1 MKARDRY
8 TQLSRGRSQFLDTA
22 VECSRLTLPYLVQE
36 DLSSRPG
43 HQKLATPWQSVGSKA
58 VVNLAAKLMLALLPP
73 QTSFFKLQ
81 IRDDKLGEEIDPTV
95 KSELDLSFSKMER
108 MVMDYINAS
117 SDRVVVHQALK
128 HLIVSGNALIY
139 MGKEGLKN
147 YPLNRYVV
155 NRDGNGNICEIVT
168 KELISR
174 RILSQDLPELA
185 LPTPA
190 VNSPG
195 DDGYKTGSDDTDVEV
210 YTYVKMDENSGR
222 WIWHQEAFDKI
233 IPGSRSTAPK
243 SANPWLVLRFNT
255 VDGEDYGRGRVEE
268 FLGDIRSLEGLS
280 QALVEGSA
288 AAAKVVFL
296 VSPSSTTKPKTIAD
310 AGNGAIVQG
319 RPDDV
324 GVIQVGKTAD
334 FRTAAEQMQ
343 NLERRIS
350 DAFLILQVRQSER
363 TTAEEV
369 RLTQMELEAQLGG
382 LFSLL
387 TVEFLVPYLNRT
399 LHILQRN
406 REIPKIPKDLV
417 RPEIVAG
424 VNALGRGQDQQSL
437 VSFIQTI
444 AQTMGPDVMAKFL
457 DPSEYIK
464 RLAAA
469 QGIDVLN
476 LVKSPETMEA
486 EKQKQ
491 MQQAQQQMLLQ
502 QAGQLAGTPMM
513 DPSKN
518 PGMNKMIQDGYN
530 QMTGNDNEQTIPPD
544 EGTEQEALPSEG
556 FET

>member
-8 TQLSRGRSQFLDTA
+8 TQLTTGRSQFLDTA

-36 DLSSRPG
+36 DLTTRPG

-73 QTSFFKLQ
+73 QTSFFKFQ
-81 IRDDKLGEEIDPTV
+81 IRDDKLGVEFPKEV
-95 KSELDLSFSKMER
+95 KSELDLSFAKMER
-108 MVMDYINAS
+108 MVMDHINAS
-117 SDRVVVHQALK
+117 TDRVVVHQALK

-139 MGKEGLKN
+139 MGKDGLKN
-147 YPLNRYVV
+147 YPLNRFVV
-155 NRDGNGNICEIVT
+155 NRDGNGNICEIAT

-174 RILSQDLPELA
+174 RILSEDLPELL
-185 LPTPA
+185 LPKA
-190 VNSPG
+190 SVNSPG
-195 DDGYKTGSDDTDVEV
+195 DDGYKTGSDDQDVEV
-210 YTYVKMDENSGR
+210 YTYVRLDNNGR
-222 WIWHQEAFDKI
+222 WVWHQEAFDKI

-243 SANPWLVLRFNT
+243 NACPWLVLRFNT

-288 AAAKVVFL
+288 AAAKVIFL

-350 DAFLILQVRQSER
+350 EAFLVLQVRQSER

-369 RLTQMELEAQLGG
+369 RLTQMELEQQLGG

-387 TVEFLVPYLNRT
+387 TVEFLIPYLNRT

-406 REIPKIPKDLV
+406 KELPKIPKDVV
-417 RPEIVAG
+417 RPQIVAG
-424 VNALGRGQDQQSL
+424 VNALGRNQDQQSL
-437 VSFIQTI
+437 VQFAQTL
-444 AQTMGPDVMAKFL
+444 AQTMGPEIMAKFL
-457 DPSEYIK
+457 DPGEYVK
-464 RLAAA
+464 RLAASS
-469 QGIDVLN
+469 GIDVLN
-476 LVKSPETMEA
+476 LVKTPETMQQ
-486 EKQKQ
+486 EK
-491 MQQAQQQMLLQ
+491 MQRQQQMMQ
-502 QAGQLAGTPMM
+502 AEMVKQAGQLAGSPMA

-518 PGMNKMIQDGYN
+518 PSLGRSLNDGYDQLQNDSN
-530 QMTGNDNEQTIPPD
+530 QGQPPNEGA
-544 EGTEQEALPSEG
+544 E
-556 FET
+556 ETPA

>member
-1 MKARDRY
+1 MRARERY
-8 TQLSRGRSQFLDTA
+8 SQLTSGRNQFLDTA
-22 VECSRLTLPYLVQE
+22 VECSRLTLPYLIQE
-36 DLSSRPG
+36 DLTSRPNF
-43 HQKLATPWQSVGSKA
+43 QKLITPWQSVGAKS

-81 IRDDKLGEEIDPTV
+81 VRDDKLGVEFPKEIR
-95 KSELDLSFSKMER
+95 SELDLSFSKMER

-128 HLIVSGNALIY
+128 HLIVSGNALIF
-139 MGKEGLKN
+139 MGKDGLKHF
-147 YPLNRYVV
+147 PLNRFVV
-155 NRDGNGNICEIVT
+155 SRDGNGNVCEIVT

-174 RILSQDLPELA
+174 RALGVDLPQA
-185 LPTPA
+185 LP
-190 VNSPG
+190 NSPG

-210 YTYVKMDENSGR
+210 YTYVRMDESSGR
-222 WIWHQEAFDKI
+222 WVWHQEAFDLILPK
-233 IPGSRSTAPK
+233 SRSTAPK
-243 SANPWLVLRFNT
+243 NTSPWLVLRFNT

-268 FLGDIRSLEGLS
+268 FLGDLRSLEGLS
-280 QALVEGSA
+280 QATVEGAA

-334 FRTAAEQMQ
+334 FRTAAEQIQ
-343 NLERRIS
+343 HIEKRIY
-350 DAFLILQVRQSER
+350 DAFMVLQVRQSER

-369 RLTQMELEAQLGG
+369 RLTQMELEQQLGG

-387 TVEFLVPYLNRT
+387 TVEFLIPYLDRT

-406 REIPKIPKDLV
+406 KEIPKIPKDVV
-417 RPEIVAG
+417 RPQIVAG

-437 VSFIQTI
+437 VQFIQTI
-444 AQTMGPDVMAKFL
+444 SQTMGPEVMMKFL
-457 DPSEYIK
+457 DPSEYLK

-469 QGIDVLN
+469 QGIDILN
-476 LVKSPETMEA
+476 LVKTEEQMAQET
-486 EKQKQ
+486 QQQQQQ
-491 MQQAQQQMLLQ
+491 MQQAEMLK
-502 QAGQLAGTPMM
+502 QAGQFANSPMA

-518 PGMNKMIQDGYN
+518 PAVAEQLMQQQQNAS
-530 QMTGNDNEQTIPPD
+530 QTIPPE
-544 EGTEQEALPSEG
+544 EGGEETPTEG
-556 FET
+556 

>member
-8 TQLSRGRSQFLDTA
+8 NQLTVGRRQFLDTA
-22 VECSRLTLPYLVQE
+22 VECSRLTLPYLIQD
-36 DLSSRPG
+36 DLTSRPT
-43 HQKLATPWQSVGSKA
+43 HQKLFTPWQSVGSKC

-81 IRDDKLGEEIDPTV
+81 VRDDKLGDEIPREIR
-95 KSELDLSFSKMER
+95 SELDLSFSKMER

-128 HLIVSGNALIY
+128 HLIVSGNALIF
-139 MGKEGLKN
+139 MGKDGLKN
-147 YPLNRYVV
+147 YPLNRYAI
-155 NRDGNGNICEIVT
+155 NRDGNGNVCEIVT

-174 RILSQDLPELA
+174 KILAMDLPE
-185 LPTPA
+185 PIP
-190 VNSPG
+190 NSPG
-195 DDGYKTGSDDTDVEV
+195 DEGYKTGSDDQDVEV
-210 YTYVKMDENSGR
+210 YTYVRFDMNGR
-222 WIWHQEAFDKI
+222 WVWHQEAFDRV

-243 SANPWLVLRFNT
+243 NANPWLTLRFNT

-288 AAAKVVFL
+288 AASKVVFL

-319 RPDDV
+319 RPEDV
-324 GVIQVGKTAD
+324 GVVQVGKTAD
-334 FRTAAEQMQ
+334 FRTAAEQI
-343 NLERRIS
+343 NTLERRIS
-350 DAFLILQVRQSER
+350 DAFLLLNVRQSER

-369 RLTQMELEAQLGG
+369 RLTQMELEQQLGG

-387 TVEFLVPYLNRT
+387 TIEFLIPYLNRT

-406 REIPKIPKDLV
+406 RELPKIPKDLV
-417 RPEIVAG
+417 RPQIVAG

-437 VSFIQTI
+437 VMFIQTL
-444 AQTMGPDVMAKFL
+444 AQTLGPEAIGQFL
-457 DPSEYIK
+457 DSGEFIK

-476 LVKSPETMEA
+476 LIKTQETMEQ
-486 EKQKQ
+486 ER
-491 MQQAQQQMLLQ
+491 MQQQQMMQQQALLE
-502 QAGQLAGTPMM
+502 QAGQFANSPMA

-518 PGMNKMIQDGYN
+518 PAVGEAMNQTAD
-530 QMTGNDNEQTIPPD
+530 QLGNNAEEQTIPSP
-544 EGTEQEALPSEG
+544 EGG
-556 FET
+556 